1 MEEILSSVNPLFFFK
16 KTQKSFI
23 LKVPSN
29 NRKELPCMSNDIR
42 NLLNIKDPNIHFEEN
57 CVQREEQAIQIHC
70 TLTYPLEECPH
81 CQDKHSIV
89 YNGTRSSRITYLDT
103 AGQACYLIM
112 KKQRY
117 RCKTCHH
124 CFTAQTQLVPRN
136 GFISLPTKQF
146 IASLSTDTTSEKSI
160 AQRCRV
166 SSHTVRRVIDD
177 YAATIRQ
184 RPTTLPE
191 SLCFDEFKS
200 TASCKGAMSF
210 IFCDAITHQV
220 IDVIED
226 RRLGSLKA
234 YFYRFSRKER
244 KKVKAIIID
253 FYLPYMFLIRE
264 LFPNAVIIIDPF
276 HIIQSLNRELNRYRV
291 SFMNSIRYKD
301 SKLYNK
307 LKRYWR
313 LILMDPDRLVHTNY
327 LRFPLFNHPTNT
339 GSIIDYLL
347 GQDDLLKETYETVH
361 RLVSA
366 IRDRDF
372 DRFKET
378 IDQSKIKTLPK
389 GLKRVIRSFNKYLE
403 TIKNTCHHPR
413 LSNGPIEGI
422 NNKIKVLKRNAY
434 GYRNYS
440 HFRHRILLI
449 ARLYVSGR
457 NKEGTKQVLAA

>member
-1 MEEILSSVNPLFFFK
+1 MS
-16 KTQKSFI
+16 
-23 LKVPSN
+23 
-29 NRKELPCMSNDIR
+29 KE
-42 NLLNIKDPNIHFEEN
+42 
-57 CVQREEQAIQIHC
+57 EEQAIQIHC
-70 TLTYPLEECPH
+70 TLTYPLEQCPH

-89 YNGTRSSRITYLDT
+89 CNGTRSSRITYLDT

-146 IASLSTDTTSEKSI
+146 IASLSTYTTSENSI

-166 SSHTVRRVIDD
+166 FRRVI
-177 YAATIRQ
+177 I
-184 RPTTLPE
+184 
-191 SLCFDEFKS
+191 
-200 TASCKGAMSF
+200 
-210 IFCDAITHQV
+210 
-220 IDVIED
+220 VIED
-226 RRLGSLKA
+226 RRLRSLKA

-244 KKVKAIIID
+244 KNIVID

-276 HIIQSLNRELNRYRV
+276 HIVQSLNRELNRYRV

-301 SKLYNK
+301 TKLYNK

-327 LRFPLFNHPTNT
+327 LHFPLFNHPTNT

-361 RLVSA
+361 QLVSA

-403 TIKNTCHHPR
+403 AINNTCHHPQ

-457 NKEGTKQVLAA
+457 NKEGIKQVLAA